1 MTMMNR
7 NIRTPLLTFSTILVI
22 SSAILTTQL
31 FVGVGSYTQKALGQ
45 AEEEFAYGET
55 FATATNATSGANQT
69 EASMQNQTTTTTNQT
84 ATPTPTAATTT
95 NQTAGNQTTAGA
107 GAQLANLTQANF
119 ETLRENL
126 ASAREGLQGLE
137 NEAAFTALTSAN
149 NDLFSIID
157 SQGEDR
163 IKALAG
169 QLKPIQTSIDKAQ
182 DAIRNNDFP
191 MALNALTSA
200 DSEILKLTQ
209 QLPADEDDD
218 EADEDDADTDE
229 DDGG

>member
-69 EASMQNQTTTTTNQT
+69 GASMQNQTTTTTNQT

-107 GAQLANLTQANF
+107 GAQLANLTQADF

-149 NDLFSIID
+149 NDLFGIID

>member
-69 EASMQNQTTTTTNQT
+69 GASMQNQTTTTTNQT

>member
-7 NIRTPLLTFSTILVI
+7 NIRTPLLTFSAILVI
-22 SSAILTTQL
+22 SSAILITQL

-69 EASMQNQTTTTTNQT
+69 GASMQNQTTTQPQT

-107 GAQLANLTQANF
+107 GAQLANLTQADF
-119 ETLRENL
+119 GTLRENL
-126 ASAREGLQGLE
+126 ASAREGLQGDD
-137 NEAAFTALTSAN
+137 NEAAFTALSSAN
-149 NDLFSIID
+149 NDLFGVID

-163 IKALAG
+163 IKVLAG

-182 DAIRNNDFP
+182 DAIRNNDNST
-191 MALNALTSA
+191 ALNALNSVDT
-200 DSEILKLTQ
+200 ELLKLTQ
-209 QLPADEDDD
+209 QLPADEDDADTD
-218 EADEDDADTDE
+218 EDEDDADTDE
-229 DDGG
+229 AGG

>member
-69 EASMQNQTTTTTNQT
+69 GASMQNQTTTTTNQT

-107 GAQLANLTQANF
+107 GAQLANLTQADF

-218 EADEDDADTDE
+218 EADEDEADTDE

>member
-22 SSAILTTQL
+22 SSTILTTQL

-69 EASMQNQTTTTTNQT
+69 GASMQNQTTTTTNQT
-84 ATPTPTAATTT
+84 AIPTPTAATTT

-107 GAQLANLTQANF
+107 QLANLTQADF

-169 QLKPIQTSIDKAQ
+169 QLKPIQTSLDKAQ

-209 QLPADEDDD
+209 QLPADEDAD

-229 DDGG
+229 DDEG